1 MVRTALLTLW
11 LLVLSAPAALAAPGH
26 DGGNGVYGPAD
37 DKVVTY
43 AGFILIFGIPL
54 LILILTLIQ
63 QALDKRKDRRLATA
77 KARRARA
84 DLRGGW

>member
-11 LLVLSAPAALAAPGH
+11 LLALSVPAAVAAPGQ
-26 DGGNGVYGPAD
+26 DGGNGSFGPAD
-37 DKVVTY
+37 DKVVTN

-63 QALDKRKDRRLATA
+63 SALDKRKDRRLAAA

-84 DLRGGW
+84 DVRGGW